1 MNKKIIAAVV
11 AASFVIGQGAVV
23 FAEPVTQEQIQQ
35 SRDQY
40 NAIEDKIAGLE
51 EQLNILDEQIGSMNQ
66 AIEKNNQEIA
76 ALQKQV
82 EDTQKAIE
90 KLKGELKEKQDL
102 FDSRMRAIYKS
113 GGQNAYISLL
123 VEAKG
128 FSDFIARAQA
138 VGKLMGMDQKIIK
151 DLNDKKQE
159 LDDKVKELDGKV
171 LEVGVLKQQNEA
183 KLAELKGKVDEQ
195 NKVIAE
201 AKAERAKVEVDLD
214 TREWT
219 VVEFPISVINNDAS
233 GENDIRNSLTTLVS
247 IRKNIVSTNIDQRVN
262 AAVEKAKS
270 KLDAIQA
277 AREAANRPLS
287 RGDESASASAVS
299 LLNYAYQ
306 FQGIPYVYGGTTPSG
321 FDCSGFTQYVFRKFG
336 ISIGRTT
343 YNQIGAGRAVSQ
355 SQMQPGDLVFTHA
368 GHVGIYV
375 GNGNFIHAPHTG
387 DKVKVSKVYK
397 FYAARRILN

>member
-1 MNKKIIAAVV
+1 MNKKIIAAIV
-11 AASFVIGQGAVV
+11 AASFVFGQGAVV
-23 FAEPVTQEQIQQ
+23 FAEPATQEQIQQ

-40 NAIEDKIAGLE
+40 NVIENRIAGLE

-66 AIEKNNQEIA
+66 AIDKNNQEIA
-76 ALQKQV
+76 NLQKEV
-82 EDTQKAIE
+82 ENTQKSIE
-90 KLKGELKEKQDL
+90 ELKGELKEKQDL
-102 FDSRMRAIYKS
+102 FDNRMKAIYKS
-113 GGQNAYISLL
+113 GGQNGYISLL

-138 VGKLMGMDQKIIK
+138 VGKLMGMDQKIIT

-171 LEVGVLKQQNEA
+171 AEVGVLKKENEG
-183 KLAELKGKVDEQ
+183 KLAELKVKSDEQ
-195 NKVIAE
+195 NKVIEE

-214 TREWT
+214 AREWT
-219 VVEFPISVINNDAS
+219 IVEFPISVINNDS
-233 GENDIRNSLTTLVS
+233 SSESDIRNSLVTLVNV
-247 IRKNIVSTNIDQRVN
+247 RKNIVSTNIDQRIN
-262 AAVEKAKS
+262 TAVEKAKS

-277 AREAANRPLS
+277 EREAANRPAS
-287 RGDESASASAVS
+287 RGGEFTSANAVS

-306 FQGIPYVYGGTTPSG
+306 FQGVKYVYGGTTPSG
-321 FDCSGFTQYVFRKFG
+321 FDCSGFTQYVFGKFG

-343 YNQIGAGRAVSQ
+343 YDQIGAGRAVSQ
-355 SQMQPGDLVFTHA
+355 SEMQPGDLVFTHA

-387 DKVKVSKVYK
+387 DVVKVSKVYQ
-397 FYAARRILN
+397 FYAARRVLK

>member
-183 KLAELKGKVDEQ
+183 KLAELKGKEGEQ

-214 TREWT
+214 AREWT
-219 VVEFPISVINNDAS
+219 VVEFPISVINNDSS

-247 IRKNIVSTNIDQRVN
+247 IRKNIVSTNIDNKVS
-262 AAVEKAKS
+262 AAVNEAKL
-270 KLDAIQA
+270 KLDAIQK
-277 AREAANRPLS
+277 AREAANKPLS

-306 FQGIPYVYGGTTPSG
+306 FQGVKYVYGGTSPSG
-321 FDCSGFTQYVFRKFG
+321 FDCSGFTQYVFRRFG
-336 ISIGRTT
+336 INIGRDT
-343 YNQIGAGRAVSQ
+343 YAQLGAGRKVSQ
-355 SQMQPGDLVFTHA
+355 SELQPGDLIFPHT

-387 DKVKVSKVYK
+387 DVVKVAKVYK
-397 FYAARRILN
+397 FYTARRVLN